1 MDQLKDIVKK
11 FGGFIE
17 LGGFALAFISVFLPF
32 AAMSYYITISTS
44 FVNADGWGVFVLILT
59 ILGAA
64 YVAIDAFAPQV
75 FKKLINGNKTI
86 ETVLGLVPLGIAG
99 IAFLITFIDGLRY
112 WTTSYVHVSVGF
124 FFILIGL
131 VVVIFIRVMKN
142 FVIKNAFA
150 NLNNKPQAPVVQN
163 NNNNM
168 NQ

>member
-17 LGGFALAFISVFLPF
+17 LGGFALALISVFLPF
-32 AAMSYYITISTS
+32 VVASYYGISASVS
-44 FVNADGWGVFVLILT
+44 FIHDGWGVFVLILT

-64 YVAIDAFAPQV
+64 YVAIDAFAPQI
-75 FKKLINGNKTI
+75 FNKLVNGNKTI

-99 IAFLITFIDGLRY
+99 LALLITFIEGMRCI
-112 WTTSYVHVSVGF
+112 TSLTHLGVGF
-124 FFILIGL
+124 YFILIGL
-131 VVVIFIRVMKN
+131 AVVIFIRVMKN